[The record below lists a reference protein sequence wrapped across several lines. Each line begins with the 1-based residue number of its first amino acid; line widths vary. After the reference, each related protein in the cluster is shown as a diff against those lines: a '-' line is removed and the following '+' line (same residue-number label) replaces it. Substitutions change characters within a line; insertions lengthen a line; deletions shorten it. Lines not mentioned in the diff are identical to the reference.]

1 VKLLELNEK
10 KNYLKILIETPDDLI
25 HLALIINKGDII
37 YGWTE
42 RQKKIQRIENE
53 EKVGRIKIFLGIE
66 VEKIS
71 FSQFGDTLR
80 VTGKV
85 INAPENMSIQGS
97 YHTMNIHLGDT
108 IEIEKKSE
116 WPLKMIKQIIERSRT
131 ANKKIII
138 VSLDFEETAIGLL
151 SDRGLNIL
159 ETIESGLHSKR
170 QEYEQNRETIIEKY
184 LNKITEEL
192 IKHITDE
199 TIILYGPGFLKEE
212 LAKRIRQ
219 RIEKPKEIK
228 LITGSIGGTDGL
240 WEAIH
245 NEELLSEMSGLS
257 MVDDIKTMKKLI
269 ELSQEGKTAIGLEE
283 VSKAAPLKVIDTL
296 IISSSILHNEET
308 FNKVL
313 EIAKQTLNFGG
324 NIKVV
329 PSESEAGKNLELM
342 SGIAAIL
349 RYNIQIQQ

>member
-1 VKLLELNEK
+1 VKLLEFNEK
-10 KNYLKILIETPDDLI
+10 KNYLKILVEIPDDLI
-25 HLALIINKGDII
+25 HLALIINKKDII

-42 RQKKIQRIENE
+42 RQKKVQRIESE

-66 VEKIS
+66 VEKIT
-71 FSQFGDTLR
+71 FSQFGDSLR

-97 YHTMNIHLGDT
+97 YHTMNICIGDT

-116 WPLKMIKQIIERSRT
+116 WSPKIIKQIIERSRT

-138 VSLDFEETAIGLL
+138 VSLDFEEAAIGLL

-159 ETIESGLHSKR
+159 ETIESELHSKR
-170 QEYEQNRETIIEKY
+170 QEYEQNKETLIEKY

-192 IKHITDE
+192 TKHITDE
-199 TIILYGPGFLKEE
+199 SIILYGPGFLKEE
-212 LAKRIRQ
+212 LAKRVRQ
-219 RIEKPKEIK
+219 NIGKSKEIK

-245 NEELLSEMSGLS
+245 NEELLSELSGLS
-257 MVDDIKTMKKLI
+257 MIDDIKTMKKLI
-269 ELSQEGKTAIGLEE
+269 ELSQEGKTAIGIEE
-283 VSKAAPLKVIDTL
+283 VNKAAPLKVIDTL

-313 EIAKQTLNFGG
+313 EIAEQTFSFGG
-324 NIKVV
+324 NIKVI

-342 SGIAAIL
+342 GGIAAIL
-349 RYNIQIQQ
+349 RYKIQIQQ